1 MLIAAALLLI
11 STSPLQ
17 EASPAAP
24 APIVVSPTDPA
35 AAPAATPP
43 APPPVPYAAPADLYR
58 VEAMPFA
65 PPADFAPVAVAPPPA
80 PQGDA
85 AADSAA
91 LRRRLDDAVTVDAYR
106 RSYEQPPS
114 VLAQA
119 YDQGV
124 ANAEISADSRMG
136 ALDGRW
142 RLLAADGTELMRIL
156 LRDPG
161 DRPVEGAWRKD
172 FRMGPIPTVTRSG
185 VEAALTLPDGVLEL
199 RRTPGGWQGVLKGP
213 DGERPVTLSR

>member
-1 MLIAAALLLI
+1 MLIAALLL
-11 STSPLQ
+11 LQ
-17 EASPAAP
+17 SAPSQAGLQDGVQNGAPDAVAAP
-24 APIVVSPTDPA
+24 AS
-35 AAPAATPP
+35 
-43 APPPVPYAAPADLYR
+43 PVPYASGAGSYLYR
-58 VEAMPFA
+58 LEATPFTPPDDFGQTQGA
-65 PPADFAPVAVAPPPA
+65 PLAVP

-85 AADSAA
+85 AESAE
-91 LRRRLDDAVTVDAYR
+91 LRRRLDAAVSVNDYR

-114 VLAQA
+114 PLAEA
-119 YDQGV
+119 YDRGV

-172 FRMGPIPTVTRSG
+172 GRVGPIPAVTKSG
-185 VEAALTLPDGVLEL
+185 VEAVLTLPDGVLEL
-199 RRTPGGWQGVLKGP
+199 RRTPDGWRGVLKGA
-213 DGERPVTLSR
+213 DGERAVTLSR

>member
-11 STSPLQ
+11 STPVQ

-24 APIVVSPTDPA
+24 APIVVSPSDPA
-35 AAPAATPP
+35 AAPATTP
-43 APPPVPYAAPADLYR
+43 APYAGPSDLYR

-65 PPADFAPVAVAPPPA
+65 PPANFAPAVVP

-85 AADSAA
+85 AAESAEM
-91 LRRRLDDAVTVDAYR
+91 RRRLDSAVTVDAYR
-106 RSYEQPPS
+106 RTYEQRPS
-114 VLAQA
+114 ALAQA

-172 FRMGPIPTVTRSG
+172 WRVGPIPAVTKPG
-185 VEAALTLPDGVLEL
+185 VEASLTLPDGVLEL

-213 DGERPVTLSR
+213 DGERAVTLSR

>member
-11 STSPLQ
+11 QSTPAPPAP
-17 EASPAAP
+17 EASPA
-24 APIVVSPTDPA
+24 PITDPA
-35 AAPAATPP
+35 AAPVATT
-43 APPPVPYAAPADLYR
+43 PVPYAGPSDLYR
-58 VEAMPFA
+58 LEAMPFT
-65 PPADFAPVAVAPPPA
+65 PPANFAPVA

-85 AADSAA
+85 AADSAD
-91 LRRRLDDAVTVDAYR
+91 LRRRLDAAVTVDAYR

-119 YDQGV
+119 YEQGV

-142 RLLAADGTELMRIL
+142 RLLADDGTELMRLL

-172 FRMGPIPTVTRSG
+172 GRVGPIPTVSRSG
-185 VEAALTLPDGVLEL
+185 VEAVLTLPDGVLEL
-199 RRTPGGWQGVLKGP
+199 RRAPDGWRGVLKAP
-213 DGERPVTLSR
+213 DGEKAVTLSR